1 MHRNAQQ
8 ARIRIPHSLLETARL
23 SPAAALT
30 LWRESIG
37 TLYEVRACAGEG
49 ARFQFRAEAYHF
61 GEIVLT
67 AYRCSAQTFDRSRA
81 RIGRD
86 GIDHITLQFCLSG
99 RHGRRDGSGG
109 SEAGPGDLLVA
120 DLAQPQATETSDFDS
135 LNLTVPRRLL
145 APLLDAPDDQNLRH
159 ISGAGPLPVLLRNHL
174 IGLFQSAPL
183 MSGREAEAV
192 VRPTL
197 TLAAAVLNSET
208 PLEHTAGL
216 DPILTAQI
224 RRFLGEEAASA
235 VLTAEQVAAHFGIS
249 QRKLSYLMEPHG
261 GFASCLREQ
270 RLHLAY
276 TMLRN
281 PAHRGTAI
289 ADVAQSCGFTWR
301 TNFARTFRRRYGMTP
316 QETRAL
322 AAQRLPAFQDDVS
335 CQNMWEWIQM
345 LR

>member
-1 MHRNAQQ
+1 MHQNAQQ
-8 ARIRIPHSLLETARL
+8 GGLRIPHSLLETTRL
-23 SPAAALT
+23 SPARALT

-37 TLYEVRACAGEG
+37 ALYDVRACAGEDS
-49 ARFQFRAEAYHF
+49 RFHFRAEAYHF

-67 AYRCSAQTFDRSRA
+67 AYRCSAQTFDRSRT

-86 GIDHITLQFCLSG
+86 GFDHITLQFCLSG

-109 SEAGPGDLLVA
+109 SEAGPGDLFIA

-145 APLLDAPDDQNLRH
+145 APLLDAPDEQNLRR
-159 ISGAGPLPVLLRNHL
+159 ISGTAPLTTLLRNHL
-174 IGLFQSAPL
+174 IGLFKSAPV
-183 MSGREAEAV
+183 MSAREAEAV
-192 VRPTL
+192 IRPTL

-208 PLEHTAGL
+208 PVDDASGL

-224 RRFLGEEAASA
+224 RHFLSEGAASTA
-235 VLTAEQVAAHFGIS
+235 LTAEQVAARFGIS
-249 QRKLSYLMEPHG
+249 RRKLSYLMEPHG
-261 GFASCLREQ
+261 GFASCLREH
-270 RLHLAY
+270 RLHLAF
-276 TMLRN
+276 TMLRD
-281 PAHRGTAI
+281 PAQRGTAV
-289 ADVAQSCGFTWR
+289 ADVAQHCGFAWR

-322 AAQRLPAFQDDVS
+322 AAQRLPAFQGDVS
-335 CQNMWEWIQM
+335 GRNMWEWIQM